1 MASNKGKYVSVGQ
14 LHYRSELD
22 DAKTPARTYAPGQT
36 IDEDLDPR
44 DVERLLKKG
53 AIREAKQARREQEA
67 REAAALAAQRAEDAA
82 AEAAAVATQAATVV
96 AAEDDGLG
104 DGSAAS
110 ANKPAT
116 VKPNAGKS
124 AGKSK

>member
-1 MASNKGKYVSVGQ
+1 
-14 LHYRSELD
+14 HYRSELD

-82 AEAAAVATQAATVV
+82 AEAAALATEAAAGS
-96 AAEDDGLG
+96 AAADDDGLG
-104 DGSAAS
+104 DSSAAS